1 MTFNYSILSQ
11 YNFTQYNIF
20 NTFQRHNFL
29 NMVGYVCPTECSRI
43 TRPRLRCSL
52 YVSGIIQDL
61 KREISGHGTIDVLTK
76 EIERITSQEEQEHLV
91 IEENERMQTIVA
103 ELRRAIADKK
113 TANEK
118 EEERLTKKLTLTRVN
133 VSQVA
138 EDLQIVILMEK

>member
-1 MTFNYSILSQ
+1 M
-11 YNFTQYNIF
+11 
-20 NTFQRHNFL
+20 
-29 NMVGYVCPTECSRI
+29 
-43 TRPRLRCSL
+43 
-52 YVSGIIQDL
+52 SGIIQDL

-91 IEENERMQTIVA
+91 IEENERVQTIVA

-133 VSQVA
+133 VSRVA
-138 EDLQIVILMEK
+138 EDLQIVVLMEK